1 MASWQRPEPIANSR
15 GFDEWFGTPRTA
27 DETFWPEAVGFKGA
41 GIRPQYIM
49 EGRKGEDSRNVEVY
63 DLESRRRIDTENT
76 RRTVDFMKRSVKA
89 GKPFYAYVPFTQVHL
104 PVLPH
109 QDFIGKT
116 GFGNFP
122 DVLAEMDFH
131 VGQLID
137 SVNEL
142 GITRRHDLRFH
153 QRQWA

>member
-1 MASWQRPEPIANSR
+1 
-15 GFDEWFGTPRTA
+15 
-27 DETFWPEAVGFKGA
+27 
-41 GIRPQYIM
+41 M